1 MTNTKKQLIN
11 AVTIMGLLGSAFFII
26 YGIKMQIFT
35 SQTALEQFMK
45 SAGVFAPS
53 LFVTFQAVQVVIPIL
68 PGGIGCLAGVI
79 IFGPV
84 KGFIYNYSGIC
95 IGSVIAFLLA
105 KNYGSGFVRSVFNEK
120 TYQKYASWL
129 QKGSNFDKW
138 FALAILS
145 PVAPDDYLCY
155 LAGLTEMRVK
165 KFTLIILACK
175 PIGIAAYSFGINLI
189 YTSLLSIF
197 H

>member
-1 MTNTKKQLIN
+1 MTNTKKHVIN
-11 AVTIMGLLGSAFFII
+11 AVTIIGLSVSIFFVI

-45 SAGVFAPS
+45 SAGIFGPS
-53 LFVTFQAVQVVIPIL
+53 LFIVFQAVQVVIPIL

-84 KGFIYNYSGIC
+84 IGFIYNYIGIC
-95 IGSVIAFLLA
+95 FGSVLAFLLA
-105 KNYGSGFVRSVFNEK
+105 KNYGTEFVRSVLKEK
-120 TYQKYASWL
+120 TYEKYASWL

-138 FALAILS
+138 FALAIIS
-145 PVAPDDYLCY
+145 PMAPDDYLCY

-175 PIGIAAYSFGINLI
+175 PFGIAAFSFGINLI
-189 YTSLLSIF
+189 YTYLLSLF

>member
-1 MTNTKKQLIN
+1 MTNTKKHVIN
-11 AVTIMGLLGSAFFII
+11 AVTIIGLCGSIIFII

-45 SAGVFAPS
+45 SAGAFAPS
-53 LFVTFQAVQVVIPIL
+53 LFIVFQAVQVVIPIL

-84 KGFIYNYSGIC
+84 TGLIYNYIGIC
-95 IGSVIAFLLA
+95 FGSVMAFLLA
-105 KNYGSGFVRSVFNEK
+105 KNYGAEFVRSVLKEK
-120 TYQKYASWL
+120 TYEKYASWL
-129 QKGSNFDKW
+129 KKGSNFDKW
-138 FALAILS
+138 FALAIFS
-145 PVAPDDYLCY
+145 PMAPDDYLCY

-175 PIGIAAYSFGINLI
+175 PFGIAAYSFGINLI
-189 YTSLLSIF
+189 YTHLLSLL

>member
-1 MTNTKKQLIN
+1 MTNIKKYVIN
-11 AVTIMGLLGSAFFII
+11 AVTIIGLCGSIIFII

-35 SQTALEQFMK
+35 SQIALEQFMK
-45 SAGVFAPS
+45 SAGAFAPS
-53 LFVTFQAVQVVIPIL
+53 LFIVFQAVQVVIPIL

-84 KGFIYNYSGIC
+84 TGLIYNYIGIC
-95 IGSVIAFLLA
+95 FGSVMAFLLA
-105 KNYGSGFVRSVFNEK
+105 KNYGAEFVRSVLKEK
-120 TYQKYASWL
+120 TYEKYASWL

-138 FALAILS
+138 FALAIFS
-145 PVAPDDYLCY
+145 PMAPDDYLCY

-175 PIGIAAYSFGINLI
+175 PFGIAAYSFGINLI
-189 YTSLLSIF
+189 YTHLLSLL